1 MLSQKLGTFQL
12 IEGRV
17 LDAAKVKG
25 TVYLNFGADW
35 RTDFTISIP
44 REALKLFEVDGVDP
58 LSLIGESVRVRGWL
72 IKRNGPMIR
81 AKHPKQIE
89 LLDR

>member
-35 RTDFTISIP
+35 RTYFTISIP
-44 REALKLFEVDGVDP
+44 REALELFEVDGVDP

-81 AKHPKQIE
+81 AKHPEQIE
-89 LLDR
+89 LLGR

>member
-81 AKHPKQIE
+81 ATHPEQIE
-89 LLDR
+89 LLGR